1 MPRQTL
7 SDSECKKLPG
17 RPVQLPIVRMR
28 GRGGRRVA
36 EEGKDQVAQAPSRC
50 PAGIQGR
57 EFLLLSMPSFLVQAG
72 SRAEEGPAPQVPQE
86 TPGGAEAHLEGRHGI
101 L

>member
-36 EEGKDQVAQAPSRC
+36 AEGKDQVGPSPEQVSGWKPGKGVPSPFHALISGAGRKPSR
-50 PAGIQGR
+50 
-57 EFLLLSMPSFLVQAG
+57 
-72 SRAEEGPAPQVPQE
+72 GPAPQVPQE
-86 TPGGAEAHLEGRHGI
+86 TLGGAEAHMEGRHGI